1 MQPADLVPLLQ
12 NASLR
17 RNIDYDD
24 HTGTVSDNGIS
35 LKENRPNYST
45 TPWGFTCSQDPTY
58 LYVVTHFRVGF
69 SLRSSILY
77 WRIPR
82 FDLHICIALTFYLI
96 WQNNLVW
103 ELTPSEYR
111 TIR

>member
-45 TPWGFTCSQDPTY
+45 HLGDLPVAKIQRISTW
-58 LYVVTHFRVGF
+58 
-69 SLRSSILY
+69 
-77 WRIPR
+77 WRI
-82 FDLHICIALTFYLI
+82 FALDFL
-96 WQNNLVW
+96 
-103 ELTPSEYR
+103 
-111 TIR
+111 